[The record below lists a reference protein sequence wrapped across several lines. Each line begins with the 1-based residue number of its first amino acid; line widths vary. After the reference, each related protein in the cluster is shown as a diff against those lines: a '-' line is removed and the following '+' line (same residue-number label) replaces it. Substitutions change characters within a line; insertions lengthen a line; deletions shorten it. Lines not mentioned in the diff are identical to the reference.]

1 MEFVSNTGEKLEVL
15 EITTANQHQ
24 LVSPKEDELIL
35 LWFCSD
41 DNKLAVDGIEYSFSK
56 NQVIGTSGLHSVA
69 AIRVGI
75 IKMLRFNR
83 AFFCMLNPDEETDFQ
98 GLFYYG
104 SSPLPVLRLDL
115 KHEAIISAA
124 WEMVVTETNVSQ
136 DVSVEVL
143 HMIVQRILMLC
154 ASIHREQH
162 RPRPLSSDQNQ
173 LFQTFHVLVDQHFRE
188 KHSVHEY
195 ASILNRSPKTL
206 SNVFRKAR
214 RKSPLEYIQ
223 DRLHLEARRLL
234 RYTEKPISEIS
245 IDLGFTDLQT
255 FSRFYK
261 NREGV
266 SPLQFRNHHRKGKKA
281 K

>member
-1 MEFVSNTGEKLEVL
+1 MEFVSNTGERLEVA
-15 EITTANQHQ
+15 EITTPNEHQ
-24 LVSPKEDELIL
+24 LASPKEDELIL

-41 DNKLAVDGIEYSFSK
+41 DNKLAVDGIEYRFTK
-56 NQVIGTSGLHSVA
+56 NQVIGTSGLHTLATS
-69 AIRVGI
+69 RVGTI
-75 IKMLRFNR
+75 RMLRFNR
-83 AFFCMLNPDEETDFQ
+83 AFFCMLNPDDETDFQ
-98 GLFYYG
+98 SLFYYG
-104 SSPLPVLRLDL
+104 SSPLPILRLNL
-115 KHEAIISAA
+115 NHEAILSAA
-124 WEMVVTETNVSQ
+124 WEMVVTESKVAQ

-154 ASIHREQH
+154 AGIHKEQH
-162 RPRPLSSDQNQ
+162 QPRPLSPDQNQ
-173 LFQTFHVLVDQHFRE
+173 LFQTFHVLVDRHFRE
-188 KHSVHEY
+188 KHSVSEY

-234 RYTEKPISEIS
+234 RYTEKPISEIG

-266 SPLQFRNHHRKGKKA
+266 SPLQFRNHHRQGKKA